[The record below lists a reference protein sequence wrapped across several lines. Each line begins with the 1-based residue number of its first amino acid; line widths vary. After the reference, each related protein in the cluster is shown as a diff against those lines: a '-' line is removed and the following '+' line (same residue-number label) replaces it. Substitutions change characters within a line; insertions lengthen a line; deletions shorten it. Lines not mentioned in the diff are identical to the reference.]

1 MKVLL
6 QVFTVLLVLISA
18 TTVFLAVRLYTGR
31 TPVYASQVGADSI
44 AAYEQ
49 KADSLE
55 QVVASLAARM
65 DSVALLRRPGLN
77 FKLQRLERE
86 IVGLRRAI
94 AEWHRAKDT
103 ARRNQLYQECLVL
116 YGRASGMCELLL
128 TEDSLP

>member
-1 MKVLL
+1 MKLLL
-6 QVFTVLLVLISA
+6 QVLTALLVLVSA
-18 TTVFLAVRLYTGR
+18 VTVFLAVRLYTGR
-31 TPVYASQVGADSI
+31 APVYASQVGPDSI
-44 AAYEQ
+44 AVYER

-65 DSVALLRRPGLN
+65 DSIGLLRRPGLN
-77 FKLQRLERE
+77 FKLQRLEGE
-86 IVGLRRAI
+86 IAGLRRAI
-94 AEWHRAKDT
+94 AEWHRTRDS